1 MNKGKTLFA
10 QLMSFVP
17 WYEFDKCVKRY
28 KGDYKVQSFDC
39 RQQFLVMCFAQ
50 LTGRESLRD
59 IEACLN
65 AVPEKLYHSG
75 IRQLVK
81 KSTLADANETRN
93 WKIFADFAQVLI
105 PVARKLY
112 QNENDFTVELDN
124 IAYALDSTSI
134 ELCLSIFPWAK
145 FRENKGA
152 VKAHTLLDLRGSI
165 PTFIKLTD
173 GLSHDVN
180 VLDDIDFEAGAFY
193 IMDKGYT
200 DFKRF
205 HRINK
210 CGAFFVTRAKSN
222 LQFERL
228 ESRKV
233 TKTFGIICDQTIRLR
248 GFYPSKD
255 YPDTLRRIKYYDKE
269 TGKTF
274 VFITNNFRI
283 SAKNV
288 TKYYKERWRI
298 ELFFKWIKQNL
309 RIKVFYGTTRNA
321 VYLQIWVAVCVYLL
335 LAIIKAQMRIK
346 IGLHTMSQVFEFCIF
361 EKMLINQLFEEKKLN
376 KIISNFPNQLILF
389 E

>member
-28 KGDYKVQSFDC
+28 KGDYKVQSFNC

-105 PVARKLY
+105 SVARKLY

-152 VKAHTLLDLRGSI
+152 VKAHTLLDLR
-165 PTFIKLTD
+165 
-173 GLSHDVN
+173 
-180 VLDDIDFEAGAFY
+180 
-193 IMDKGYT
+193 
-200 DFKRF
+200 
-205 HRINK
+205 
-210 CGAFFVTRAKSN
+210 
-222 LQFERL
+222 
-228 ESRKV
+228 
-233 TKTFGIICDQTIRLR
+233 
-248 GFYPSKD
+248 
-255 YPDTLRRIKYYDKE
+255 
-269 TGKTF
+269 
-274 VFITNNFRI
+274 
-283 SAKNV
+283 
-288 TKYYKERWRI
+288 
-298 ELFFKWIKQNL
+298 
-309 RIKVFYGTTRNA
+309 
-321 VYLQIWVAVCVYLL
+321 
-335 LAIIKAQMRIK
+335 
-346 IGLHTMSQVFEFCIF
+346 
-361 EKMLINQLFEEKKLN
+361 
-376 KIISNFPNQLILF
+376 
-389 E
+389 